1 MIELCPCRFGGVKE
15 GFTMARNRDYDDG
28 DFDQPRRSSPYQD
41 MDADDYEDDYAD
53 DYEDDDEYASSSV
66 KKGARKGG
74 GNTSGTVK
82 LLGGVIVLLVV
93 ILIALVIIRAVITN
107 KQNQLDNVQPS
118 ASVDT
123 IPEQTPN
130 PAPIVFGPVSDATSE
145 PEANAD
151 GSDSYDNN
159 TVDDDWS
166 TGLDDTGF
174 NDVSPDDTAQD
185 DTANG
190 GTTPE
195 DSAYSEAGDLNIET
209 PAPVIA
215 TAEPT
220 ATPGATD
227 TPLPI
232 ILTNTPTPTPEPTA
246 TPTPSPSPTPSPTPE
261 PTPTPVAEIG
271 TGTVNRDAKL
281 RADAVANAK
290 VKKTIKKGETVTI
303 HEAKTD
309 STGKLWYYL
318 TVDDSRDEGWMRDYV
333 VTTTTKISASATND
347 TAADS
352 AETQTETAASTE
364 TSDSN
369 EVIATAKTNRA
380 ANLRQTMGG
389 KVLVQLK
396 KGTKVN
402 IYEQLT
408 DSKGNVW
415 YKAQA
420 QNGTKVGYLRDYVV
434 TLDSGA
440 SVSST
445 GTSASTTAAAENLQ
459 DREVIG
465 KATTNRAANVREEPL
480 ANAKVVRQLG
490 NGMELQIL
498 AKYAGVKEETW
509 YEVVTASGKTYG
521 FVRDYVVYVTKLDKN
536 APTLT
541 YEK

>member
-1 MIELCPCRFGGVKE
+1 
-15 GFTMARNRDYDDG
+15 MARKRDYEDG
-28 DFDQPRRSSPYQD
+28 DFDPPKRSSPYQNIS
-41 MDADDYEDDYAD
+41 DDEYEDDYDDTYD
-53 DYEDDDEYASSSV
+53 DYDDEEAYTSSSV

-74 GNTSGTVK
+74 GNFGGTAK
-82 LLGGVIVLLVV
+82 LLVAVIVLLVV
-93 ILIALVIIRAVITN
+93 ILIALVIVRAVLSKKTT
-107 KQNQLDNVQPS
+107 QPDNVQPA

-123 IPEQTPN
+123 IPEQTTI
-130 PAPIVFGPVSDATSE
+130 PAPIVFGPTVDTTEE
-145 PEANAD
+145 PIQNGD
-151 GSDSYDNN
+151 GSLA
-159 TVDDDWS
+159 TDDW
-166 TGLDDTGF
+166 DTGY
-174 NDVSPDDTAQD
+174 QD
-185 DTANG
+185 DTAV
-190 GTTPE
+190 
-195 DSAYSEAGDLNIET
+195 ET
-209 PAPVIA
+209 P
-215 TAEPT
+215 EPT
-220 ATPGATD
+220 AVPTPTPTPEPTD

-261 PTPTPVAEIG
+261 PTPTPVANIG

-281 RADAVANAK
+281 RADTSANAK
-290 VKKTIKKGETVTI
+290 VKKTIKKGESVTI

-333 VTTTTKISASATND
+333 VTTATKISASASDKTTASD
-347 TAADS
+347 AADS
-352 AETQTETAASTE
+352 SETTVSAETSGG
-364 TSDSN
+364 N
-369 EVIATAKTNRA
+369 EVIATGKTNRA

-396 KGTKVN
+396 KGTKIN

-408 DSKGNVW
+408 DTKGNVW
-415 YKAQA
+415 YQAQA
-420 QNGTKVGYLRDYVV
+420 QNGTKVGYMRDYVV
-434 TLDSGA
+434 TLDSDA
-440 SVSST
+440 STESANGGT
-445 GTSASTTAAAENLQ
+445 TSATETSTENLQ

-509 YEVVTASGKTYG
+509 YEVITASGKTYG

>member
-1 MIELCPCRFGGVKE
+1 
-15 GFTMARNRDYDDG
+15 MARNRDYDDG
-28 DFDQPRRSSPYQD
+28 DFDQPKRSSPYQD
-41 MDADDYEDDYAD
+41 MDGDEYDDDYAD
-53 DYEDDDEYASSSV
+53 DYEDEDEYAASSV

-74 GNTSGTVK
+74 GSAGGTVK
-82 LLGGVIVLLVV
+82 MLGGVIVLLVV
-93 ILIALVIIRAVITN
+93 ILIALVVVRAVITN
-107 KQNQLDNVQPS
+107 KRNANDGVKPS
-118 ASVDT
+118 ESVNT
-123 IPEQTPN
+123 IPEQTTN
-130 PAPIVFGPVSDATSE
+130 PAPIVFGPVGDATDE
-145 PEANAD
+145 PTVSGGD
-151 GSDSYDNN
+151 TYTTPDS
-159 TVDDDWS
+159 DWS
-166 TGLDDTGF
+166 AGFATPDMGGEDANDPVPDDTGY
-174 NDVSPDDTAQD
+174 DET
-185 DTANG
+185 
-190 GTTPE
+190 
-195 DSAYSEAGDLNIET
+195 GDLDIET

-220 ATPGATD
+220 ATPDVTA

-246 TPTPSPSPTPSPTPE
+246 TPTPSPSPTPSPTPK
-261 PTPTPVAEIG
+261 PSPTPVAEI
-271 TGTVNRDAKL
+271 VNRDAKL

-290 VKKTIKKGETVTI
+290 VKKTIKKGESVTI

-318 TVDDSRDEGWMRDYV
+318 TVDDSKDEGWMRDYV
-333 VTTTTKISASATND
+333 VTTKQKISAPTPSD
-347 TAADS
+347 TAEES
-352 AETQTETAASTE
+352 AAGGEETADSTE
-364 TSDSN
+364 TSANQD
-369 EVIATAKTNRA
+369 VIATAKTNRA

-402 IYEQLT
+402 IYEQTT
-408 DSKGNVW
+408 DKKGNVW

-420 QNGTKVGYLRDYVV
+420 QNGEKVGYLRDYVV
-434 TLDSGA
+434 TLDKG
-440 SVSST
+440 
-445 GTSASTTAAAENLQ
+445 ASTTGSSTSTATAAEDLQ

-480 ANAKVVRQLG
+480 ANATVVRQLG

-498 AKYAGVKEETW
+498 AKTH
-509 YEVVTASGKTYG
+509 G

>member
-1 MIELCPCRFGGVKE
+1 
-15 GFTMARNRDYDDG
+15 MARKRDYEDG
-28 DFDQPRRSSPYQD
+28 DFDPPKRSSPYQNIS
-41 MDADDYEDDYAD
+41 DDEYEDDYDDTYD
-53 DYEDDDEYASSSV
+53 DYDDEEAYTSSSV

-74 GNTSGTVK
+74 GNFGGTAK
-82 LLGGVIVLLVV
+82 LLVAVIVLLVV
-93 ILIALVIIRAVITN
+93 ILIALVIVRAVLSKKTT
-107 KQNQLDNVQPS
+107 QPDNVQPA

-123 IPEQTPN
+123 IPEQTTI
-130 PAPIVFGPVSDATSE
+130 PAPIVFGPTVNATEE
-145 PEANAD
+145 PIQNGD
-151 GSDSYDNN
+151 GSLA
-159 TVDDDWS
+159 TDDW
-166 TGLDDTGF
+166 DTGY
-174 NDVSPDDTAQD
+174 QD
-185 DTANG
+185 DTAVE
-190 GTTPE
+190 TPE
-195 DSAYSEAGDLNIET
+195 PES
-209 PAPVIA
+209 A

-220 ATPGATD
+220 AVPTPTPTPEPTD

-261 PTPTPVAEIG
+261 PTPTPVANIG

-281 RADAVANAK
+281 RADTSANAK
-290 VKKTIKKGETVTI
+290 VKKTIKKGESVTI

-333 VTTTTKISASATND
+333 VTTATKISASASDKTTASD
-347 TAADS
+347 AADS
-352 AETQTETAASTE
+352 SETTVSAETSGG
-364 TSDSN
+364 N
-369 EVIATAKTNRA
+369 EVIATGKTNRA

-396 KGTKVN
+396 KGTKIN

-408 DSKGNVW
+408 DTKGNVW
-415 YKAQA
+415 YQAQA
-420 QNGTKVGYLRDYVV
+420 QNGTKVGYMRDYVV
-434 TLDSGA
+434 TLDSDA
-440 SVSST
+440 STESANGGT
-445 GTSASTTAAAENLQ
+445 TSATETSTENLQ

-509 YEVVTASGKTYG
+509 YEVITASGKTYG
-521 FVRDYVVYVTKLDKN
+521 FVRDYVVYVTKLDKD

>member
-1 MIELCPCRFGGVKE
+1 M
-15 GFTMARNRDYDDG
+15 
-28 DFDQPRRSSPYQD
+28 
-41 MDADDYEDDYAD
+41 
-53 DYEDDDEYASSSV
+53 

-74 GNTSGTVK
+74 STGGTVK

-93 ILIALVIIRAVITN
+93 ILIALVIVRAVMTN
-107 KQNQLDNVQPS
+107 KKNMADTVQPS
-118 ASVDT
+118 PSVDT
-123 IPEQTPN
+123 IPEQTTN
-130 PAPIVFGPVSDATSE
+130 PAPIVFGPVSSTTTAPDTNADDLSGDTSGGDWNTGYGDTGYGDTGYNDTGYDI
-145 PEANAD
+145 AGYDDTGYDNAD
-151 GSDSYDNN
+151 G
-159 TVDDDWS
+159 
-166 TGLDDTGF
+166 DTGYA
-174 NDVSPDDTAQD
+174 DSE
-185 DTANG
+185 
-190 GTTPE
+190 TPE
-195 DSAYSEAGDLNIET
+195 
-209 PAPVIA
+209 PVIA
-215 TAEPT
+215 T

-261 PTPTPVAEIG
+261 PTPTPVADIG

-281 RADAVANAK
+281 RADMSANAK
-290 VKKTIKKGETVTI
+290 VKKTIKKGESVTI

-309 STGKLWYYL
+309 STGKLWYSV
-318 TVDDSRDEGWMRDYV
+318 TVDDSKDEGWMRDYV
-333 VTTTTKISASATND
+333 VTAKLSASATVGTSQSETED
-347 TAADS
+347 TTDTTASAGMADS
-352 AETQTETAASTE
+352 G
-364 TSDSN
+364 
-369 EVIATAKTNRA
+369 EVIATGKTNRA

-396 KGTKVN
+396 KGTKIN

-420 QNGTKVGYLRDYVV
+420 QNGTKVGYLRDYVI
-434 TLDSGA
+434 TLDK
-440 SVSST
+440 SVST
-445 GTSASTTAAAENLQ
+445 GTSTAASASSSTESLQ

-465 KATTNRAANVREEPL
+465 SATTNRAANVREEPL

-498 AKYAGVKEETW
+498 AKYVGVKEETW
-509 YEVVTASGKTYG
+509 YEVVTASG

>member
-1 MIELCPCRFGGVKE
+1 
-15 GFTMARNRDYDDG
+15 MARKRDYEDG
-28 DFDQPRRSSPYQD
+28 DFDPPKRSSPYQNIS
-41 MDADDYEDDYAD
+41 DDKYEDDYDDTYD
-53 DYEDDDEYASSSV
+53 DYDDEEAYTSSSV

-74 GNTSGTVK
+74 GNFGGTAK
-82 LLGGVIVLLVV
+82 LLVAVIVLLVV
-93 ILIALVIIRAVITN
+93 ILIALVIVRAVLSKKTT
-107 KQNQLDNVQPS
+107 QPDNVQPA

-123 IPEQTPN
+123 IPEQTTI
-130 PAPIVFGPVSDATSE
+130 PAPIVFGPTVDATEE
-145 PEANAD
+145 PIQNGD
-151 GSDSYDNN
+151 GSLA
-159 TVDDDWS
+159 TDDW
-166 TGLDDTGF
+166 DTGY
-174 NDVSPDDTAQD
+174 QD
-185 DTANG
+185 DTP
-190 GTTPE
+190 TPE
-195 DSAYSEAGDLNIET
+195 
-209 PAPVIA
+209 P
-215 TAEPT
+215 
-220 ATPGATD
+220 TD

-261 PTPTPVAEIG
+261 PTPTPVANIG

-281 RADAVANAK
+281 RADTSANAK
-290 VKKTIKKGETVTI
+290 VKKTIKKGESVTI
-303 HEAKTD
+303 HEAKKD

-333 VTTTTKISASATND
+333 VTTATKISASASDKTTASD
-347 TAADS
+347 AADS
-352 AETQTETAASTE
+352 SETTVSAETSVG
-364 TSDSN
+364 N
-369 EVIATAKTNRA
+369 EVIATGKTNRA

-396 KGTKVN
+396 KGTKIN

-408 DSKGNVW
+408 DTKGNVW
-415 YKAQA
+415 YQAQA
-420 QNGTKVGYLRDYVV
+420 QNGTKVGYMRDYVV
-434 TLDSGA
+434 TLDSDA
-440 SVSST
+440 STESANGGT
-445 GTSASTTAAAENLQ
+445 TSATETSTENLQ

-509 YEVVTASGKTYG
+509 YEVITASGKTYG

>member
-1 MIELCPCRFGGVKE
+1 
-15 GFTMARNRDYDDG
+15 MAKRRDYEDSDLE
-28 DFDQPRRSSPYQD
+28 QPKRSSPYQD
-41 MDADDYEDDYAD
+41 MTDEEDYDDDYGDTYDDYA
-53 DYEDDDEYASSSV
+53 EDDLTSSSV
-66 KKGARKGG
+66 KKGVRKRGG
-74 GNTSGTVK
+74 GDIGGTAK

-93 ILIALVIIRAVITN
+93 ILIALVIIRAVMTN
-107 KQNQLDNVQPS
+107 KKDNADTVQPS

-123 IPEQTPN
+123 IPEQTTN
-130 PAPIVFGPVSDATSE
+130 PAPIVFGPVGSATAAPDAY
-145 PEANAD
+145 AD
-151 GSDSYDNN
+151 D
-159 TVDDDWS
+159 
-166 TGLDDTGF
+166 L
-174 NDVSPDDTAQD
+174 
-185 DTANG
+185 NG
-190 GTTPE
+190 GTT
-195 DSAYSEAGDLNIET
+195 DDQGDTGYNDQGYDDTGYDDTSYNNAGDDLGYNDTEIET
-209 PAPVIA
+209 PEPIIA

-261 PTPTPVAEIG
+261 PTPTPVADVG

-281 RADAVANAK
+281 RADMSATAK
-290 VKKTIKKGETVTI
+290 VKKTIKKGESVTI
-303 HEAKTD
+303 HEVKTD

-318 TVDDSRDEGWMRDYV
+318 TVDDSKDEGWMRDYV
-333 VTTTTKISASATND
+333 VTAKLSASATVSTTQD
-347 TAADS
+347 EGESTTEAAAS
-352 AETQTETAASTE
+352 AETTGS
-364 TSDSN
+364 S
-369 EVIATAKTNRA
+369 EVIATGKTNRA

-396 KGTKVN
+396 KGTKIN

-408 DSKGNVW
+408 DSKGNIW

-420 QNGTKVGYLRDYVV
+420 QNGTKVGYLRDYVI
-434 TLDSGA
+434 TLDKSAG
-440 SVSST
+440 T
-445 GTSASTTAAAENLQ
+445 GTSTSTAASSSSTESLQ

-498 AKYAGVKEETW
+498 AKYAGVNEETW
-509 YEVVTASGKTYG
+509 YEVITTSGKTYG

>member
-1 MIELCPCRFGGVKE
+1 
-15 GFTMARNRDYDDG
+15 MARKRDYEDG
-28 DFDQPRRSSPYQD
+28 DFDPPKRSSPYQNIS
-41 MDADDYEDDYAD
+41 DDEYEDDYD
-53 DYEDDDEYASSSV
+53 DYDDEEAYTSSSV

-74 GNTSGTVK
+74 GNFGGTAK
-82 LLGGVIVLLVV
+82 LLVAVIVLLVV
-93 ILIALVIIRAVITN
+93 ILIALVIVRAVLSKKTT
-107 KQNQLDNVQPS
+107 QPDNVQPA

-123 IPEQTPN
+123 IPEQTTI
-130 PAPIVFGPVSDATSE
+130 PAPIVFGPTVDATEE
-145 PEANAD
+145 PIQNGD
-151 GSDSYDNN
+151 GSLA
-159 TVDDDWS
+159 TDDW
-166 TGLDDTGF
+166 DTGY
-174 NDVSPDDTAQD
+174 QD
-185 DTANG
+185 DTDVE
-190 GTTPE
+190 TPE
-195 DSAYSEAGDLNIET
+195 PES
-209 PAPVIA
+209 A

-220 ATPGATD
+220 AVPTPTPTPEPTD

-261 PTPTPVAEIG
+261 PTPTPVANIG

-281 RADAVANAK
+281 RADTSANAK
-290 VKKTIKKGETVTI
+290 VKKTVKKGESVTI

-333 VTTTTKISASATND
+333 VTTATKISASASDKTTAID
-347 TAADS
+347 AADS
-352 AETQTETAASTE
+352 SETTVSAETSGG
-364 TSDSN
+364 N
-369 EVIATAKTNRA
+369 EVIATGKTNRA

-396 KGTKVN
+396 KGTKIN

-408 DSKGNVW
+408 DTKGNVW
-415 YKAQA
+415 YQAQA
-420 QNGTKVGYLRDYVV
+420 QNGTKVGYMRDYVV
-434 TLDSGA
+434 TLDSDA
-440 SVSST
+440 STESANGGT
-445 GTSASTTAAAENLQ
+445 TSATETSTENLQ

-480 ANAKVVRQLG
+480 TNAKVVRQLG

-509 YEVVTASGKTYG
+509 YEVITASGKTYG

>member
-1 MIELCPCRFGGVKE
+1 
-15 GFTMARNRDYDDG
+15 MARKRDYEDG
-28 DFDQPRRSSPYQD
+28 DFDPPKRSSPYQNIS
-41 MDADDYEDDYAD
+41 DDEYEDDYDDTYD
-53 DYEDDDEYASSSV
+53 DYDDEEAYTSSSV

-74 GNTSGTVK
+74 GNFGGTAK
-82 LLGGVIVLLVV
+82 LLVAVIGLLVV
-93 ILIALVIIRAVITN
+93 ILIALVIVRAVLSKKTT
-107 KQNQLDNVQPS
+107 QPDNVQPA

-123 IPEQTPN
+123 IPEQTTI
-130 PAPIVFGPVSDATSE
+130 PAPIVFGPTVDATEE
-145 PEANAD
+145 PIQNGD
-151 GSDSYDNN
+151 GSLA
-159 TVDDDWS
+159 TDDW
-166 TGLDDTGF
+166 DTGY
-174 NDVSPDDTAQD
+174 QD
-185 DTANG
+185 DTAVE
-190 GTTPE
+190 TPE
-195 DSAYSEAGDLNIET
+195 PES
-209 PAPVIA
+209 A
-215 TAEPT
+215 TAEP
-220 ATPGATD
+220 TD

-261 PTPTPVAEIG
+261 PTPTPVANIG

-281 RADAVANAK
+281 RADTSANAK
-290 VKKTIKKGETVTI
+290 VKKTIKKGESVTI
-303 HEAKTD
+303 HEAKKD

-333 VTTTTKISASATND
+333 VTTATKISASASDKTTASD
-347 TAADS
+347 AADS
-352 AETQTETAASTE
+352 SETTVSAETSGG
-364 TSDSN
+364 N
-369 EVIATAKTNRA
+369 EVIATGKTNRA

-396 KGTKVN
+396 KGTKIN

-408 DSKGNVW
+408 DTKGNVW
-415 YKAQA
+415 YQAQA
-420 QNGTKVGYLRDYVV
+420 QNGTKVGYMRDYVV
-434 TLDSGA
+434 TLDSD
-440 SVSST
+440 VSTESANGGT
-445 GTSASTTAAAENLQ
+445 TSATETSTENLQ

-509 YEVVTASGKTYG
+509 YEVITASGKTYG

>member
-1 MIELCPCRFGGVKE
+1 MI
-15 GFTMARNRDYDDG
+15 A
-28 DFDQPRRSSPYQD
+28 
-41 MDADDYEDDYAD
+41 
-53 DYEDDDEYASSSV
+53 
-66 KKGARKGG
+66 
-74 GNTSGTVK
+74 
-82 LLGGVIVLLVV
+82 VIVLLVV
-93 ILIALVIIRAVITN
+93 ILIALVIVRAVLSKKTT
-107 KQNQLDNVQPS
+107 QPGNVQPT

-123 IPEQTPN
+123 IPEQTTI
-130 PAPIVFGPVSDATSE
+130 PAPIVFGPTVDATEE
-145 PEANAD
+145 PIQNGD
-151 GSDSYDNN
+151 GSLA
-159 TVDDDWS
+159 TDDW
-166 TGLDDTGF
+166 DTGY
-174 NDVSPDDTAQD
+174 QD
-185 DTANG
+185 DTAVE
-190 GTTPE
+190 TPE
-195 DSAYSEAGDLNIET
+195 PES
-209 PAPVIA
+209 A

-220 ATPGATD
+220 AVPTPTPTPEPTD

-261 PTPTPVAEIG
+261 PTPTPVANIG

-281 RADAVANAK
+281 RADTSANAK
-290 VKKTIKKGETVTI
+290 VKKTIKKGESVTI

-333 VTTTTKISASATND
+333 VTTATKISASASDKTTASD
-347 TAADS
+347 AADS
-352 AETQTETAASTE
+352 SETTVSAETSGG
-364 TSDSN
+364 N
-369 EVIATAKTNRA
+369 EVIATGKTNRA
-380 ANLRQTMGG
+380 ANLRETMGG

-396 KGTKVN
+396 KGTKIN

-408 DSKGNVW
+408 DTKGNVW
-415 YKAQA
+415 YQAQA
-420 QNGTKVGYLRDYVV
+420 QNGTKVGYMRDYVV
-434 TLDSGA
+434 TLDSDA
-440 SVSST
+440 STESANGGT
-445 GTSASTTAAAENLQ
+445 TSATETSTENLQ

-509 YEVVTASGKTYG
+509 YEVITASGKTYG

>member
-1 MIELCPCRFGGVKE
+1 
-15 GFTMARNRDYDDG
+15 MARKRDYEDG
-28 DFDQPRRSSPYQD
+28 DFDPPKRSSPYQNIS
-41 MDADDYEDDYAD
+41 DDEYEDDYD
-53 DYEDDDEYASSSV
+53 DYDDEEAYTSSSV

-74 GNTSGTVK
+74 GNFGGTAK
-82 LLGGVIVLLVV
+82 LLVAVIVLLVV
-93 ILIALVIIRAVITN
+93 ILIALVIVRAVLSKKTT
-107 KQNQLDNVQPS
+107 QPDNVQPT

-123 IPEQTPN
+123 IPEQTTI
-130 PAPIVFGPVSDATSE
+130 PAPIVFGPTVDATEE
-145 PEANAD
+145 PIQNGD
-151 GSDSYDNN
+151 DSLA
-159 TVDDDWS
+159 TDDWN
-166 TGLDDTGF
+166 TGY
-174 NDVSPDDTAQD
+174 QD
-185 DTANG
+185 DTAVE
-190 GTTPE
+190 TPE
-195 DSAYSEAGDLNIET
+195 PES
-209 PAPVIA
+209 A

-220 ATPGATD
+220 AVPTPTPTPEPTD

-261 PTPTPVAEIG
+261 PTPTPVANIG
-271 TGTVNRDAKL
+271 TGKVNRDAKL
-281 RADAVANAK
+281 RADTSANAK
-290 VKKTIKKGETVTI
+290 VKKTIKKGESVTI

-333 VTTTTKISASATND
+333 VTTATKISASASDKTTASD
-347 TAADS
+347 AADS
-352 AETQTETAASTE
+352 SETTVSAETSGG
-364 TSDSN
+364 N
-369 EVIATAKTNRA
+369 EVIATGKTNRA

-396 KGTKVN
+396 KGTKIN

-408 DSKGNVW
+408 DTKGNVW
-415 YKAQA
+415 YQAQA
-420 QNGTKVGYLRDYVV
+420 QNGTKVGYMRDYVV
-434 TLDSGA
+434 TLNSDA
-440 SVSST
+440 STESANGGT
-445 GTSASTTAAAENLQ
+445 TSATETSTENLQ

-509 YEVVTASGKTYG
+509 YEVITASGKTYG

>member
-1 MIELCPCRFGGVKE
+1 
-15 GFTMARNRDYDDG
+15 MARKRDYEDG
-28 DFDQPRRSSPYQD
+28 DFDPPKRSSPYQNIS
-41 MDADDYEDDYAD
+41 DDEYEDDYD
-53 DYEDDDEYASSSV
+53 DYDDEEAYTSSSV

-74 GNTSGTVK
+74 GNFGGTAK
-82 LLGGVIVLLVV
+82 LLVAVIVLLVV
-93 ILIALVIIRAVITN
+93 ILIALVIVRAVLSMMTT
-107 KQNQLDNVQPS
+107 QPDNVLPT

-123 IPEQTPN
+123 IPEQTTI
-130 PAPIVFGPVSDATSE
+130 PAPIVFGPTVDATEE
-145 PEANAD
+145 PIQNGD
-151 GSDSYDNN
+151 GSLA
-159 TVDDDWS
+159 TDDW
-166 TGLDDTGF
+166 DTGY
-174 NDVSPDDTAQD
+174 QD
-185 DTANG
+185 DTAVE
-190 GTTPE
+190 TPE
-195 DSAYSEAGDLNIET
+195 PES
-209 PAPVIA
+209 A

-220 ATPGATD
+220 AVPTPTPTPEPTD

-261 PTPTPVAEIG
+261 PTPTPVANIG

-281 RADAVANAK
+281 RADTSANAK
-290 VKKTIKKGETVTI
+290 VKKTIKKGESVTI

-333 VTTTTKISASATND
+333 VTTATKISASASDKTTASD
-347 TAADS
+347 AADS
-352 AETQTETAASTE
+352 SETTVSAETSGG
-364 TSDSN
+364 N
-369 EVIATAKTNRA
+369 EVIATGKTNRA
-380 ANLRQTMGG
+380 ANLRETMGG

-396 KGTKVN
+396 KGTKIN

-408 DSKGNVW
+408 DTKGNVW
-415 YKAQA
+415 YQAQA
-420 QNGTKVGYLRDYVV
+420 QNGTKVGYMRDYVV
-434 TLDSGA
+434 TLDSDA
-440 SVSST
+440 STESANGGT
-445 GTSASTTAAAENLQ
+445 TSATETSTENLQ

-509 YEVVTASGKTYG
+509 YEVITASGKTYG

>member
-1 MIELCPCRFGGVKE
+1 
-15 GFTMARNRDYDDG
+15 MARKRDYEDG
-28 DFDQPRRSSPYQD
+28 DFDPPKRSSPYQNIS
-41 MDADDYEDDYAD
+41 DDEYEDDYD
-53 DYEDDDEYASSSV
+53 DYDDEEAYTSSSV

-74 GNTSGTVK
+74 GNFGGTAK
-82 LLGGVIVLLVV
+82 LLVAVIVLLVV
-93 ILIALVIIRAVITN
+93 ILIALVIVRAVLSKKTT
-107 KQNQLDNVQPS
+107 QPDNVQPT

-123 IPEQTPN
+123 IPEQTTI
-130 PAPIVFGPVSDATSE
+130 PAPIVFGPTVDATEE
-145 PEANAD
+145 PIQNGD
-151 GSDSYDNN
+151 GSLA
-159 TVDDDWS
+159 TDDW
-166 TGLDDTGF
+166 DTGY
-174 NDVSPDDTAQD
+174 QD
-185 DTANG
+185 DTAVE
-190 GTTPE
+190 TPE
-195 DSAYSEAGDLNIET
+195 PES
-209 PAPVIA
+209 A

-220 ATPGATD
+220 AVPTPTTTPEPTD
-227 TPLPI
+227 PPLPI

-261 PTPTPVAEIG
+261 PTPTPVANIG

-281 RADAVANAK
+281 RADTSANAK
-290 VKKTIKKGETVTI
+290 VKKTIKKGESVTI

-333 VTTTTKISASATND
+333 VTTATKISASASDKTTASD
-347 TAADS
+347 AADS
-352 AETQTETAASTE
+352 SETTVSAETSGG
-364 TSDSN
+364 N
-369 EVIATAKTNRA
+369 EVIATGKTNRA
-380 ANLRQTMGG
+380 ANLRETMGG

-396 KGTKVN
+396 KGTKIN

-408 DSKGNVW
+408 DTKGNVW
-415 YKAQA
+415 YQAQA
-420 QNGTKVGYLRDYVV
+420 QNGTKVGYMRDYVV
-434 TLDSGA
+434 TLDSDA
-440 SVSST
+440 STESANGGT
-445 GTSASTTAAAENLQ
+445 TSATETSTENLQ

-509 YEVVTASGKTYG
+509 YEVITASGKTYG

>member
-1 MIELCPCRFGGVKE
+1 
-15 GFTMARNRDYDDG
+15 MARNRGYDDG
-28 DFDQPRRSSPYQD
+28 DFDRPKRSSPYQD
-41 MDADDYEDDYAD
+41 MDDDDYEEDYAD

-66 KKGARKGG
+66 KKGARKSG

-82 LLGGVIVLLVV
+82 ILGGVIVLLVV
-93 ILIALVIIRAVITN
+93 ILIALVIVRAVITN
-107 KQNQLDNVQPS
+107 KRGASDNAQPS
-118 ASVDT
+118 ASVDM
-123 IPEQTPN
+123 IPEQTTN
-130 PAPIVFGPVSDATSE
+130 PAPIVFGPAGDATSE
-145 PEANAD
+145 PETNTD
-151 GSDSYDNN
+151 GGDSYDNN
-159 TVDDDWS
+159 AFDGDWS
-166 TGLDDTGF
+166 TGLDNTGFDDTSLDNAGLDDTG
-174 NDVSPDDTAQD
+174 DGDTA
-185 DTANG
+185 
-190 GTTPE
+190 PE
-195 DSAYSEAGDLNIET
+195 DTTGDLNIET
-209 PAPVIA
+209 PAPIIA

-290 VKKTIKKGETVTI
+290 VKKTIKKGESVTI

-318 TVDDSRDEGWMRDYV
+318 TVDDSKDEGWMRDYV
-333 VTTTTKISASATND
+333 VTTTTKISASATSD
-347 TAADS
+347 ATDDSASDGAETADS
-352 AETQTETAASTE
+352 TATG
-364 TSDSN
+364 DNN

-402 IYEQLT
+402 IYEQTT
-408 DSKGNVW
+408 DSKGNIW

-420 QNGTKVGYLRDYVV
+420 QNGAKVGYLRDYVV

-440 SVSST
+440 S
-445 GTSASTTAAAENLQ
+445 TSGAASSTTAAATDLQ

-521 FVRDYVVYVTKLDKN
+521 FVRDYVVYVTKLDKD

>member
-1 MIELCPCRFGGVKE
+1 MV
-15 GFTMARNRDYDDG
+15 A
-28 DFDQPRRSSPYQD
+28 
-41 MDADDYEDDYAD
+41 
-53 DYEDDDEYASSSV
+53 
-66 KKGARKGG
+66 
-74 GNTSGTVK
+74 
-82 LLGGVIVLLVV
+82 VIVLLVV
-93 ILIALVIIRAVITN
+93 ILIALVIVRAVLSKKTT
-107 KQNQLDNVQPS
+107 QPDNVQPA

-123 IPEQTPN
+123 IPEQTTIPV
-130 PAPIVFGPVSDATSE
+130 PIVFGPMVDATEE
-145 PEANAD
+145 PIQNGD
-151 GSDSYDNN
+151 GSLA
-159 TVDDDWS
+159 TDDW
-166 TGLDDTGF
+166 DTGY
-174 NDVSPDDTAQD
+174 QD
-185 DTANG
+185 DTAVE
-190 GTTPE
+190 TPE
-195 DSAYSEAGDLNIET
+195 PESAS
-209 PAPVIA
+209 
-215 TAEPT
+215 AEPT
-220 ATPGATD
+220 TVPTPTPTPEPTD

-261 PTPTPVAEIG
+261 PTPTPVANIG

-281 RADAVANAK
+281 RADTSANAK
-290 VKKTIKKGETVTI
+290 VKKTIKKGESVTI

-333 VTTTTKISASATND
+333 VTTATKISASASDKTTASD
-347 TAADS
+347 AADS
-352 AETQTETAASTE
+352 SETTVSAETSGG
-364 TSDSN
+364 N
-369 EVIATAKTNRA
+369 EVIATGKTNRA

-396 KGTKVN
+396 KGTKIN

-408 DSKGNVW
+408 DTKGNVW
-415 YKAQA
+415 YQAQA
-420 QNGTKVGYLRDYVV
+420 QNGTKVGYMRDYVV
-434 TLDSGA
+434 TLDSDA
-440 SVSST
+440 SMESANGGT
-445 GTSASTTAAAENLQ
+445 TSATETSTENLQ

-509 YEVVTASGKTYG
+509 YEVITASGKTYG

>member
-1 MIELCPCRFGGVKE
+1 MV
-15 GFTMARNRDYDDG
+15 A
-28 DFDQPRRSSPYQD
+28 
-41 MDADDYEDDYAD
+41 
-53 DYEDDDEYASSSV
+53 
-66 KKGARKGG
+66 
-74 GNTSGTVK
+74 
-82 LLGGVIVLLVV
+82 VIVLLVV
-93 ILIALVIIRAVITN
+93 ILIALVIVRAVLSKKTT
-107 KQNQLDNVQPS
+107 QPDNVQPA

-123 IPEQTPN
+123 IPEQTTI
-130 PAPIVFGPVSDATSE
+130 PAPIVFGPTADATEE
-145 PEANAD
+145 PIQNGD
-151 GSDSYDNN
+151 GSLA
-159 TVDDDWS
+159 TDDW
-166 TGLDDTGF
+166 DTGY
-174 NDVSPDDTAQD
+174 QD
-185 DTANG
+185 DTAVE
-190 GTTPE
+190 TPE
-195 DSAYSEAGDLNIET
+195 PESAT
-209 PAPVIA
+209 
-215 TAEPT
+215 TEPT
-220 ATPGATD
+220 AVPTPTPTPEPTD

-261 PTPTPVAEIG
+261 PTPTPVANIG

-281 RADAVANAK
+281 RADTSANAK
-290 VKKTIKKGETVTI
+290 VKKTIKKGESVTI

-333 VTTTTKISASATND
+333 VTTATKISASASDKTTASD
-347 TAADS
+347 AADS
-352 AETQTETAASTE
+352 SETTVSAETSGG
-364 TSDSN
+364 N
-369 EVIATAKTNRA
+369 EVIATGKTNRA

-396 KGTKVN
+396 KGTKIN

-408 DSKGNVW
+408 DTKGNVW
-415 YKAQA
+415 YQAQA
-420 QNGTKVGYLRDYVV
+420 QNGTKVGYMRDYVV
-434 TLDSGA
+434 TLDSDA
-440 SVSST
+440 STESANGGT
-445 GTSASTTAAAENLQ
+445 TSATETSTENLQ

-509 YEVVTASGKTYG
+509 YEVITASGKTYG

>member
-1 MIELCPCRFGGVKE
+1 
-15 GFTMARNRDYDDG
+15 MARKRDYEDG
-28 DFDQPRRSSPYQD
+28 DFDPPKRSSPYQNIS
-41 MDADDYEDDYAD
+41 DDEYEDDYD
-53 DYEDDDEYASSSV
+53 DYDDEEAYTSSSV

-74 GNTSGTVK
+74 GNFGGTAK
-82 LLGGVIVLLVV
+82 LLIAVIVLLVV
-93 ILIALVIIRAVITN
+93 ILIALVIVRAVLSKKTT
-107 KQNQLDNVQPS
+107 QPDNVQPA

-123 IPEQTPN
+123 IPEQTTI
-130 PAPIVFGPVSDATSE
+130 PAPIVFGPTVDATEE
-145 PEANAD
+145 PIQNGD
-151 GSDSYDNN
+151 DSLA
-159 TVDDDWS
+159 TDDW
-166 TGLDDTGF
+166 DTGY
-174 NDVSPDDTAQD
+174 QD
-185 DTANG
+185 DTAVE
-190 GTTPE
+190 TPE
-195 DSAYSEAGDLNIET
+195 PES
-209 PAPVIA
+209 A

-220 ATPGATD
+220 AVPTPTPTPEPTD

-261 PTPTPVAEIG
+261 PTPTPVANIG

-281 RADAVANAK
+281 RADTSANAK
-290 VKKTIKKGETVTI
+290 VKKTIKKGESVTI
-303 HEAKTD
+303 HEAKMD

-333 VTTTTKISASATND
+333 VTTATKISASASDKTTASD
-347 TAADS
+347 AADS
-352 AETQTETAASTE
+352 SETTVSAETSGG
-364 TSDSN
+364 N
-369 EVIATAKTNRA
+369 EVIATGKTNRA

-396 KGTKVN
+396 KDTKIN

-408 DSKGNVW
+408 DTKGNVW
-415 YKAQA
+415 YQAQA
-420 QNGTKVGYLRDYVV
+420 QNGTKVGYMRDYVV
-434 TLDSGA
+434 TLDSDA
-440 SVSST
+440 STESANGGT
-445 GTSASTTAAAENLQ
+445 TSATETSTENLQ

-509 YEVVTASGKTYG
+509 YEVITASGKTYG

-541 YEK
+541 YQK

>member
-1 MIELCPCRFGGVKE
+1 
-15 GFTMARNRDYDDG
+15 MARKRDYEDG
-28 DFDQPRRSSPYQD
+28 DFDPPKRSSPYRNIS
-41 MDADDYEDDYAD
+41 DDEYEDDYDDTYD
-53 DYEDDDEYASSSV
+53 DYDDEEAYTSSSV

-74 GNTSGTVK
+74 GNFGGTAK
-82 LLGGVIVLLVV
+82 LLVAVIVLLVV
-93 ILIALVIIRAVITN
+93 ILIALVIVRAVLSKKTT
-107 KQNQLDNVQPS
+107 QPDNVQPA

-123 IPEQTPN
+123 IPEQTTI
-130 PAPIVFGPVSDATSE
+130 PAPIVFGPTVDATEE
-145 PEANAD
+145 PIQNGD
-151 GSDSYDNN
+151 GSLA
-159 TVDDDWS
+159 TDDW
-166 TGLDDTGF
+166 DTGY
-174 NDVSPDDTAQD
+174 QD
-185 DTANG
+185 DTAVE
-190 GTTPE
+190 TPE
-195 DSAYSEAGDLNIET
+195 PES
-209 PAPVIA
+209 A

-220 ATPGATD
+220 AVPTPTPTPEPTD

-261 PTPTPVAEIG
+261 PTPTPVANIG

-281 RADAVANAK
+281 RADTSANAK
-290 VKKTIKKGETVTI
+290 VKKTIKKGESVTI

-318 TVDDSRDEGWMRDYV
+318 TVDDSKDEGWMRDYV
-333 VTTTTKISASATND
+333 VTTKQKISASTPSD
-347 TAADS
+347 TAEESTAVG
-352 AETQTETAASTE
+352 EETADSTE
-364 TSDSN
+364 TSAN
-369 EVIATAKTNRA
+369 QEVIATAKTNRA

-402 IYEQLT
+402 IYEQTT
-408 DSKGNVW
+408 DKKGNVW

-420 QNGTKVGYLRDYVV
+420 QNGEKVGYLRDYVV
-434 TLDSGA
+434 TLDKGA
-440 SVSST
+440 STT
-445 GTSASTTAAAENLQ
+445 GSSASTAAAAEDLQ

-480 ANAKVVRQLG
+480 ANATVVRQLG

-509 YEVVTASGKTYG
+509 YEVVTASGKTHG

>member
-1 MIELCPCRFGGVKE
+1 
-15 GFTMARNRDYDDG
+15 MARKRDYEDG
-28 DFDQPRRSSPYQD
+28 DFDPPKRSSPYQNIS
-41 MDADDYEDDYAD
+41 DDEYEDDYDDTYD
-53 DYEDDDEYASSSV
+53 DYDDEEAYTSSSV

-74 GNTSGTVK
+74 GNFGGTAK
-82 LLGGVIVLLVV
+82 LLVAVIVLLVV
-93 ILIALVIIRAVITN
+93 ILIVLVIVRAVLSKKTT
-107 KQNQLDNVQPS
+107 QPDNVQPT

-123 IPEQTPN
+123 IPEQTTI
-130 PAPIVFGPVSDATSE
+130 PAPIVFGPTVDATE
-145 PEANAD
+145 GPIQNGD
-151 GSDSYDNN
+151 GSLE
-159 TVDDDWS
+159 TDDW
-166 TGLDDTGF
+166 DTGY
-174 NDVSPDDTAQD
+174 QD
-185 DTANG
+185 DTAVE
-190 GTTPE
+190 TPE
-195 DSAYSEAGDLNIET
+195 PES
-209 PAPVIA
+209 A

-220 ATPGATD
+220 AVP
-227 TPLPI
+227 
-232 ILTNTPTPTPEPTA
+232 TPTPTPEPTA

-261 PTPTPVAEIG
+261 PTPTPVANIG

-281 RADAVANAK
+281 RADTSANAK
-290 VKKTIKKGETVTI
+290 VKKTIKKGESVTI

-333 VTTTTKISASATND
+333 VTTATKISASASDKTTASD
-347 TAADS
+347 AADS
-352 AETQTETAASTE
+352 SETTVSAETSVG
-364 TSDSN
+364 N
-369 EVIATAKTNRA
+369 EVIVTGKTNRA

-396 KGTKVN
+396 KGTKIN

-408 DSKGNVW
+408 DTKGNVW
-415 YKAQA
+415 YQAQA
-420 QNGTKVGYLRDYVV
+420 QNGTKVGYMRDYVV
-434 TLDSGA
+434 TLDSD
-440 SVSST
+440 VSTESANGGT
-445 GTSASTTAAAENLQ
+445 TSATETSTENLQ

-509 YEVVTASGKTYG
+509 YEVITASGKTYG

>member
-1 MIELCPCRFGGVKE
+1 
-15 GFTMARNRDYDDG
+15 MARKRDYEDG
-28 DFDQPRRSSPYQD
+28 DFDPPKRSSPYQNIS
-41 MDADDYEDDYAD
+41 DDEYEDDYDDTYD
-53 DYEDDDEYASSSV
+53 DYDDEEAYTSSSV

-74 GNTSGTVK
+74 GNFGGTAK
-82 LLGGVIVLLVV
+82 LLVAVIVLLVV
-93 ILIALVIIRAVITN
+93 ILIALVIVRAVLSKKTT
-107 KQNQLDNVQPS
+107 QPDNVQPK

-123 IPEQTPN
+123 IPEQTTI
-130 PAPIVFGPVSDATSE
+130 PAPIVFGPTVDTTEE
-145 PEANAD
+145 PIQNGD
-151 GSDSYDNN
+151 GSLA
-159 TVDDDWS
+159 TDDW
-166 TGLDDTGF
+166 DTGY
-174 NDVSPDDTAQD
+174 QD
-185 DTANG
+185 DTAV
-190 GTTPE
+190 
-195 DSAYSEAGDLNIET
+195 ET
-209 PAPVIA
+209 P
-215 TAEPT
+215 EPT
-220 ATPGATD
+220 AVPTPTPTPEPTD

-261 PTPTPVAEIG
+261 PTPTPVANIG

-281 RADAVANAK
+281 RADTSANAK
-290 VKKTIKKGETVTI
+290 VKKTIKKGESVTI

-333 VTTTTKISASATND
+333 VTTATKISASASDKTTASD
-347 TAADS
+347 AADS
-352 AETQTETAASTE
+352 SETTVSAETSGG
-364 TSDSN
+364 N
-369 EVIATAKTNRA
+369 EVIATGKTNRA

-396 KGTKVN
+396 KGTKIN

-408 DSKGNVW
+408 DTKGNVW
-415 YKAQA
+415 YQAQA
-420 QNGTKVGYLRDYVV
+420 QNGTKVGYMRDYVV
-434 TLDSGA
+434 TLDSDA
-440 SVSST
+440 ST
-445 GTSASTTAAAENLQ
+445 ENANGGTTSATETSTENLQ

-509 YEVVTASGKTYG
+509 YEVITASGKTYG

>member
-1 MIELCPCRFGGVKE
+1 
-15 GFTMARNRDYDDG
+15 MARNRDYDDG
-28 DFDQPRRSSPYQD
+28 DFEQPKRSSPYQD
-41 MDADDYEDDYAD
+41 MSDDGYEDEYD
-53 DYEDDDEYASSSV
+53 DGYDDEEYASSSV
-66 KKGARKGG
+66 KKGARKGS
-74 GNTSGTVK
+74 GNVGGTVK

-93 ILIALVIIRAVITN
+93 ILIALVIVRAVITN
-107 KQNQLDNVQPS
+107 KKNNADTAQPS

-123 IPEQTPN
+123 IPEQTTN
-130 PAPIVFGPVSDATSE
+130 PAPIVFGPVSDATTAPDAS
-145 PEANAD
+145 AD
-151 GSDSYDNN
+151 DLSGDTAGDNSD
-159 TVDDDWS
+159 
-166 TGLDDTGF
+166 TGYNDTGYDDTGY
-174 NDVSPDDTAQD
+174 NDTGYDDTGYD
-185 DTANG
+185 DTGYDNAG
-190 GTTPE
+190 GDTGYADSETPE
-195 DSAYSEAGDLNIET
+195 
-209 PAPVIA
+209 PVIA

-261 PTPTPVAEIG
+261 PTPTPVADIG

-281 RADAVANAK
+281 RADAAANAK
-290 VKKTIKKGETVTI
+290 VKKTIKKGESVTI

-333 VTTTTKISASATND
+333 VTAKLSDSAAVSAAQD
-347 TAADS
+347 EGESTANMTAS
-352 AETQTETAASTE
+352 AETAESG
-364 TSDSN
+364 
-369 EVIATAKTNRA
+369 EVIATGKTNRA

-396 KGTKVN
+396 KGTKINV
-402 IYEQLT
+402 YEQLT

-420 QNGTKVGYLRDYVV
+420 QNGVKVGYLRDYVV
-434 TLDSGA
+434 TLDNG
-440 SVSST
+440 VST
-445 GTSASTTAAAENLQ
+445 GSTDSGTTSAAASTESLQ

-498 AKYAGVKEETW
+498 AKYAGVKEEIW

-521 FVRDYVVYVTKLDKN
+521 FVRDYVVYVTKLDKDT
-536 APTLT
+536 PTLT

>member
-1 MIELCPCRFGGVKE
+1 
-15 GFTMARNRDYDDG
+15 MAKRRDYEDSDLE
-28 DFDQPRRSSPYQD
+28 QPKRSSPYQD
-41 MDADDYEDDYAD
+41 MTDEEDYDDDYDDAYGNDAEDDF
-53 DYEDDDEYASSSV
+53 ASSRV
-66 KKGARKGG
+66 KKGVRKRGG
-74 GNTSGTVK
+74 DTGGTVK

-93 ILIALVIIRAVITN
+93 ILIALVIVRAVMTN
-107 KQNQLDNVQPS
+107 KKNMADTVQPS

-123 IPEQTPN
+123 IPEQTTN
-130 PAPIVFGPVSDATSE
+130 PAPIVFGPVSSTTTAPDTNADDLSGDTSGGDWNTGYGDTGYDDTGYNDTGYDI
-145 PEANAD
+145 AGYGDTGYDNAD
-151 GSDSYDNN
+151 G
-159 TVDDDWS
+159 
-166 TGLDDTGF
+166 DTGYA
-174 NDVSPDDTAQD
+174 DSE
-185 DTANG
+185 
-190 GTTPE
+190 TPE
-195 DSAYSEAGDLNIET
+195 
-209 PAPVIA
+209 PVIA

-261 PTPTPVAEIG
+261 PTPTPVADVG
-271 TGTVNRDAKL
+271 TGTVNRNAKL
-281 RADAVANAK
+281 RADMSATAK
-290 VKKTIKKGETVTI
+290 VKKTIKKGESVTI
-303 HEAKTD
+303 HEVQTD

-333 VTTTTKISASATND
+333 VTAKLSASATVSTTQD
-347 TAADS
+347 EGESTMEVAAS
-352 AETQTETAASTE
+352 AETAG
-364 TSDSN
+364 SD

-396 KGTKVN
+396 KGTKIN

-408 DSKGNVW
+408 DSKGNIW

-434 TLDSGA
+434 TLDT
-440 SVSST
+440 ST
-445 GTSASTTAAAENLQ
+445 GTSTGTSTAASSASTESLQ

-480 ANAKVVRQLG
+480 ANAKIVRQLG

-498 AKYAGVKEETW
+498 AKYAGVNEETW

>member
-1 MIELCPCRFGGVKE
+1 
-15 GFTMARNRDYDDG
+15 MARKRDYEDG
-28 DFDQPRRSSPYQD
+28 DFDPPKRSSPYQNIS
-41 MDADDYEDDYAD
+41 DDEYEDDYD
-53 DYEDDDEYASSSV
+53 DYDDEEAYTSSSV

-74 GNTSGTVK
+74 GNFGGTAK
-82 LLGGVIVLLVV
+82 LLIAVIVLLVV
-93 ILIALVIIRAVITN
+93 ILIALVIVRAVLSKKTT
-107 KQNQLDNVQPS
+107 QPDNVQPA

-123 IPEQTPN
+123 IPEQTTI
-130 PAPIVFGPVSDATSE
+130 PAPIVFGPTVDATEE
-145 PEANAD
+145 PIQNGD
-151 GSDSYDNN
+151 GSLA
-159 TVDDDWS
+159 TDDW
-166 TGLDDTGF
+166 DTGY
-174 NDVSPDDTAQD
+174 QD
-185 DTANG
+185 DTAVE
-190 GTTPE
+190 TPE
-195 DSAYSEAGDLNIET
+195 PES
-209 PAPVIA
+209 A

-220 ATPGATD
+220 AVPTPTPTPEPTD
-227 TPLPI
+227 
-232 ILTNTPTPTPEPTA
+232 TPTPTPEPTA

-261 PTPTPVAEIG
+261 PTPTPVANIG

-281 RADAVANAK
+281 RADTSANAK
-290 VKKTIKKGETVTI
+290 VKKTIKKGESVTI

-333 VTTTTKISASATND
+333 VTTATKISASASDKTTASD
-347 TAADS
+347 AADS
-352 AETQTETAASTE
+352 SETTVSAETSVG
-364 TSDSN
+364 N
-369 EVIATAKTNRA
+369 EVIATGKTNRA

-396 KGTKVN
+396 KGTKIN

-408 DSKGNVW
+408 DTKGNVW
-415 YKAQA
+415 YQAQA
-420 QNGTKVGYLRDYVV
+420 QNGTKVGYMRDYVV
-434 TLDSGA
+434 TLDSDA
-440 SVSST
+440 STESANGGT
-445 GTSASTTAAAENLQ
+445 TSATETSTENLQ

-509 YEVVTASGKTYG
+509 YEVITASGKTYG

>member
-1 MIELCPCRFGGVKE
+1 
-15 GFTMARNRDYDDG
+15 MARKRDYEDG
-28 DFDQPRRSSPYQD
+28 DFDPPKRSSPYQNIS
-41 MDADDYEDDYAD
+41 DDEYEDDYDDTYD
-53 DYEDDDEYASSSV
+53 DYDDEEAYTSSSV

-74 GNTSGTVK
+74 GNFGGTAK
-82 LLGGVIVLLVV
+82 LLVAVIVLLVV
-93 ILIALVIIRAVITN
+93 ILIALVIVRAVLSKKTT
-107 KQNQLDNVQPS
+107 KPDNVQPA

-123 IPEQTPN
+123 IPEQTTI
-130 PAPIVFGPVSDATSE
+130 PAPIVFGPTVDATEE
-145 PEANAD
+145 PIQNGD
-151 GSDSYDNN
+151 GSLA
-159 TVDDDWS
+159 TDDW
-166 TGLDDTGF
+166 DTGY
-174 NDVSPDDTAQD
+174 QD
-185 DTANG
+185 DTA
-190 GTTPE
+190 
-195 DSAYSEAGDLNIET
+195 IET
-209 PAPVIA
+209 PEPESA

-220 ATPGATD
+220 AVPTPTPTPEPTD

-232 ILTNTPTPTPEPTA
+232 ILTNTPTPTP
-246 TPTPSPSPTPSPTPE
+246 
-261 PTPTPVAEIG
+261 VANIG

-281 RADAVANAK
+281 RADTSANAK
-290 VKKTIKKGETVTI
+290 VKKTIKKGESVTI

-333 VTTTTKISASATND
+333 VTTATKISASTSDKTTASD
-347 TAADS
+347 AADS
-352 AETQTETAASTE
+352 SETTVSAETSVG
-364 TSDSN
+364 N
-369 EVIATAKTNRA
+369 EVIATGKTNRA

-396 KGTKVN
+396 KGTKIN

-408 DSKGNVW
+408 DTKGNVW
-415 YKAQA
+415 YQAQA
-420 QNGTKVGYLRDYVV
+420 QNGTKVGYMRDYVV
-434 TLDSGA
+434 TLDSDA
-440 SVSST
+440 STEST
-445 GTSASTTAAAENLQ
+445 NGGTTSATETSTENLQ

-509 YEVVTASGKTYG
+509 YEVITASGKTYG

>member
-1 MIELCPCRFGGVKE
+1 
-15 GFTMARNRDYDDG
+15 MARKRDYEDG
-28 DFDQPRRSSPYQD
+28 DFDPPKRSSPYQNIS
-41 MDADDYEDDYAD
+41 DDEYEDDYDDTYD
-53 DYEDDDEYASSSV
+53 DYDDEEAYTSSSV

-74 GNTSGTVK
+74 GNFGGTAK
-82 LLGGVIVLLVV
+82 LLVAVIVLLVV
-93 ILIALVIIRAVITN
+93 ILIALVIVRAVLSKKTT
-107 KQNQLDNVQPS
+107 QPDNVQPK

-123 IPEQTPN
+123 IPEQTTI
-130 PAPIVFGPVSDATSE
+130 PAPIVFGPTVDVTEE
-145 PEANAD
+145 PIQNGD
-151 GSDSYDNN
+151 GSLA
-159 TVDDDWS
+159 TDDW
-166 TGLDDTGF
+166 DTGY
-174 NDVSPDDTAQD
+174 QD
-185 DTANG
+185 DTAV
-190 GTTPE
+190 
-195 DSAYSEAGDLNIET
+195 ET
-209 PAPVIA
+209 P
-215 TAEPT
+215 EPT
-220 ATPGATD
+220 AVPTPTPTPEPTD

-261 PTPTPVAEIG
+261 PTPTPVANIG

-281 RADAVANAK
+281 RADTSANAK
-290 VKKTIKKGETVTI
+290 VKKTIKKGESVTI

-333 VTTTTKISASATND
+333 VTTATKISASASDKTTASD
-347 TAADS
+347 AADS
-352 AETQTETAASTE
+352 SETTVSAETSGG
-364 TSDSN
+364 N
-369 EVIATAKTNRA
+369 EVIATGKTNRA

-396 KGTKVN
+396 KDTKIN

-408 DSKGNVW
+408 DTKGNVW
-415 YKAQA
+415 YQAQA
-420 QNGTKVGYLRDYVV
+420 QNGTKVGYMRDYVV
-434 TLDSGA
+434 TLDSD
-440 SVSST
+440 VSTESANGGT
-445 GTSASTTAAAENLQ
+445 TSATETSTENLQ

-509 YEVVTASGKTYG
+509 YEVITASGKTYG